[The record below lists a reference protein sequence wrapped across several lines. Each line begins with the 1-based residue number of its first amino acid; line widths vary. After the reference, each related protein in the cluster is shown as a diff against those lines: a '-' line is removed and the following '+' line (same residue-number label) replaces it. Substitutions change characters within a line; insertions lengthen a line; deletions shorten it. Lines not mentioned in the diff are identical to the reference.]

1 MLDRTL
7 KRFSSLT
14 FFSNFQIK
22 HCSIVKGIVDTS
34 RACGVQASDAR
45 FVAGVLRDAE
55 KLDWE
60 EGQLDRRK
68 RAVESAMNNH
78 VANAWEEEAELYG
91 LWKKDS
97 SRSNLKDNNMFE
109 RYGWNKV
116 DSGFRLW
123 GPGKETGSTTDD
135 FLESKG
141 WNDINS
147 GFRVFF

>member
-1 MLDRTL
+1 ME
-7 KRFSSLT
+7 
-14 FFSNFQIK
+14 
-22 HCSIVKGIVDTS
+22 TS

-55 KLDWE
+55 KLDWG

-68 RAVESAMNNH
+68 WAIESAMNKH

-91 LWKKDS
+91 LWKIDS
-97 SRSNLKDNNMFE
+97 STKTSGDNMFE
-109 RYGWNKV
+109 RHGWNEV

-123 GPGKETGSTTDD
+123 GAGKKESENTDD

-141 WNDINS
+141 WNDMNS

>member
-1 MLDRTL
+1 M
-7 KRFSSLT
+7 
-14 FFSNFQIK
+14 
-22 HCSIVKGIVDTS
+22 VETS
-34 RACGVQASDAR
+34 RACGVQAADAR

-68 RAVESAMNNH
+68 MIISSAMNKH

-91 LWKKDS
+91 LWKRHS
-97 SRSNLKDNNMFE
+97 SARDNDDNMFE
-109 RYGWNKV
+109 RHGWNEV

-123 GPGKETGSTTDD
+123 GAGKKDTERSVDD

-141 WNDINS
+141 WNDMDS
-147 GFRVFF
+147 GFRLFF